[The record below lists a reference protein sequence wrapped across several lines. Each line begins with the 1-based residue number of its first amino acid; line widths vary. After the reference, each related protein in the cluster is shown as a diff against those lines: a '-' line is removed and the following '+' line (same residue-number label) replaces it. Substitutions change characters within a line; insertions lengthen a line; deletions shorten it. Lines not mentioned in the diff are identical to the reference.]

1 MKNYD
6 VINHSVDVMN
16 ATNQLVKC
24 IEDLENH
31 KTKLYSIKT
40 LLSHNW
46 KGNTSIEIE
55 KRLNEVDDKL
65 TYRIDEFQRIQG
77 DLEKYRRAMENFVNQ
92 FIMMGPK
99 Y

>member
-1 MKNYD
+1 MKDYD

-46 KGNTSIEIE
+46 KGNTSIEI
-55 KRLNEVDDKL
+55 KK
-65 TYRIDEFQRIQG
+65 G
-77 DLEKYRRAMENFVNQ
+77 
-92 FIMMGPK
+92 
-99 Y
+99 